1 MIRVSTFEESLPLL
15 KLLWPDSFHIYPID
29 NPFGLMTWTPLEL
42 KNARPTF
49 FVLEQDSKV
58 VASLHLF
65 YADRDTLCLR
75 GISSSCVITNE
86 QWLSLFDYGLKHMSH
101 HAAKKVY
108 TVFNGSI
115 NTLITALGFTKVQG
129 PFWTDDW
136 QVFLAWKDLNTFKE

>member
-1 MIRVSTFEESLPLL
+1 
-15 KLLWPDSFHIYPID
+15 
-29 NPFGLMTWTPLEL
+29 MTWTPLEL

-49 FVLEQDSKV
+49 FVIEKDSKV

-65 YADRDTLCLR
+65 YTDRDTLCLR
-75 GISSSCVITNE
+75 GISSSCVIANE
-86 QWLSLFDYGLKHMSH
+86 QWLSLFDYGLKHMNH

-136 QVFLAWKDLNTFKE
+136 QVFLAWKDLNAFKE